1 VAVSIKEDVF
11 GLDVSV
17 NYTFLV
23 EVLDS
28 ENLEGALVTLKRRG
42 FFLKKEKRRYALI
55 EGSKILRVRGQDNLC
70 VLSRPPCR
78 LDGKTAKMT

>member
-1 VAVSIKEDVF
+1 VAISIKEDVF

-28 ENLEGALVTLKRRG
+28 ENLEGVLVTLKRRG
-42 FFLKKEKRRYALI
+42 FFK
-55 EGSKILRVRGQDNLC
+55 
-70 VLSRPPCR
+70 
-78 LDGKTAKMT
+78 